1 MLKLYIISQISVN
14 KTQNV
19 FQKKLTIQ
27 FNTTTN
33 KKTRIIKTLALCF
46 YWTTMKF
53 SFNIWTI

>member
-33 KKTRIIKTLALCF
+33 KKLE
-46 YWTTMKF
+46 
-53 SFNIWTI
+53 S

>member
-33 KKTRIIKTLALCF
+33 KKTRIIGYPNFLGASNLGGNLGDNNEK
-46 YWTTMKF
+46 
-53 SFNIWTI
+53 